1 MKKWL
6 KRLATLVL
14 LLIVGMVLL
23 GGFAWWRAG
32 AELAKVYTITDAPLP
47 MADADLDRGRHLFAS
62 RGCAECHGADG
73 HGEFDIDAGPVFQ
86 ARSANISP
94 TGLGDRYDANGLAAV
109 IRHGIRDDG
118 TTLIFMPAPDWA
130 EMSDRDTADLVAYVQ
145 TLSPVGSPRERSSV
159 GPLGRVLWLFG
170 QIDPLLP
177 ATIIDH
183 SPRQRGAPVAAATA
197 EYGAYLVP
205 MCQGCH
211 LPNLVGGI
219 EIEPGAPKSAN
230 INRAEGGLAD
240 WSEADFITSMRT
252 GKRPDGTDIANV
264 MPWRT
269 VGAMNDTE
277 LQALWAYLGKPSSTM
292 SSEKD

>member
-1 MKKWL
+1 MTSERHL
-6 KRLATLVL
+6 FSVA
-14 LLIVGMVLL
+14 L
-23 GGFAWWRAG
+23 GAFAWWRAG

-73 HGEFDIDAGPVFQ
+73 HGEFDIDAGPIFQ

-94 TGLGDRYDANGLAAV
+94 TGLGDRYDADSLGVV

-118 TTLIFMPAPDWA
+118 TPLVFMPTMDLAD
-130 EMSDRDTADLVAYVQ
+130 MSDRDTADLVAYVQ
-145 TLSPVGSPRERSSV
+145 TLQPVGAPRERSHI

-170 QIDPLLP
+170 KIDPLLP
-177 ATIIDH
+177 ATVIDH
-183 SPRQRGAPVAAATA
+183 SPRQRSAPVAAATA

-211 LPNLVGGI
+211 LPDLTGGL

-230 INRAEGGLAD
+230 INGAKGGLAG
-240 WSEADFITSMRT
+240 WNETNFINAMRS
-252 GKRPDGTDIANV
+252 GKRPDGTAIANV

-277 LQALWAYLGKPSSTM
+277 LRALWAYMSSPPGGNSSTA
-292 SSEKD
+292 E